1 MDLSRKWLVDFN
13 TEKIKFVSF
22 DWSNNTGA
30 IDVSLFLR
38 KNHLL
43 RCWGCFSPI
52 NWNGDLLMS
61 LLLKPHTGKLEL

>member
-13 TEKIKFVSF
+13 TEKTKFVSF

-43 RCWGCFSPI
+43 RCWGFFSPI

-61 LLLKPHTGKLEL
+61 LLLKPHPGKLEL